1 MFTNSLF
8 CDFLVNN
15 GLKIERDGS
24 TKDIICLE
32 FNYGSRSYEQE
43 MHHLRKVAGQAR
55 NQYRLSRSGGDQT
68 LITKAEGKY
77 EKITDLARE

>member
-55 NQYRLSRSGGDQT
+55 N
-68 LITKAEGKY
+68 
-77 EKITDLARE
+77 